1 MVTGHTKKMVIYLN
15 IESLPNNVP
24 HTVKEG
30 AGHRHFRIIILYL
43 INE

>member
-1 MVTGHTKKMVIYLN
+1 MVTGHTKKKMMFLN
-15 IESLPNNVP
+15 IERLPNNVP

-30 AGHRHFRIIILYL
+30 AGHRHSHFFILYL